1 MGLFGRKKK
10 KEKIVDINNMRIF
23 ERYREDVGRAVARID
38 YDSMNAINANTG
50 DTIEISCVYAGPFND
65 HMTTGEKTA
74 TPKTVTIDI

>member
-50 DTIEISCVYAGPFND
+50 DTIEITGKRRTVARSCNYPNGLD
-65 HMTTGEKTA
+65 R
-74 TPKTVTIDI
+74 